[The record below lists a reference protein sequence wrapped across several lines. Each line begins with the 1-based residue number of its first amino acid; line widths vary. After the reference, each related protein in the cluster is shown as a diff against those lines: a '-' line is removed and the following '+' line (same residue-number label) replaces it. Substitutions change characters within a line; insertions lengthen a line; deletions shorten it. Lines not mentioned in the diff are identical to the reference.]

1 MSPPTQF
8 TLPSRGR
15 YHRLDNVDVVDLLV
29 EEYYLAADA
38 RNTRVRAALHTD
50 SDSDDDDRSMPS
62 VLLDS
67 TSDSE
72 SGSCYIPSDCSDCDE
87 TALDRDSDAVS
98 VSSMSTS
105 SSTSSEGVLP
115 VLAVGSFPD
124 TFRRLHLESLQFRF
138 IRWDEQAGPLIDAYN
153 RLALVYIG
161 CPVESVDWQR
171 CIINA
176 GHTMVDARDYL
187 KATGFNSDALSDG
200 IQCTGPAGRRAQRV
214 RGHEPVSTPDVVRTV
229 LRESESIKR
238 IVSFQNEVLKKS
250 APRAWKSSSKIIE
263 RVLEH
268 DVRLRVPFSQPS
280 AFSRVE
286 YRFTTHGTPRRETS
300 YIPSMTALTAVGNYD
315 GSDEGEIIIW
325 PDKSVINFPVG
336 ATILLPSWLPYSFTE
351 VPWPGWQ
358 MVVAQTSEHA
368 LADQPGI
375 GRRRKKEEASVERSG
390 YSSLAAMD
398 RAPRLPDGAIAN
410 TVRPLGSTPDNPFL
424 VDENGHF
431 GLTRS
436 TAENPFLVDENGEF
450 VRSLSGALKRSP
462 SHGRSPVKRSPSARP
477 YRMYGAPNGG
487 PPSIIRQDIPRRRMR
502 RSQTTDRPYLRA
514 LALAGHPLPPTFATP
529 APGDASGSTSAAG
542 TSTGAASAQKPVKKS
557 LFRSSGATPLRLRKR
572 KTPRQGFRTPRD
584 TPFNVKDLYLT
595 DARPPADSDP
605 LPHHECS
612 VCYNIKSHPVAYRC
626 GHSHCYVCVREW
638 LETSWECPFCRAEI
652 RDEPMCSDDAK
663 RAIAF
668 DHPDWQD
675 HSLVSYS
682 WEGLYF
688 PDQIKKRQ
696 LGATLLQALTTPQLQ
711 QSRIVARERSR
722 ADANVRLHNELRSC
736 LQPNYQLSLRSLQR
750 DGGPSDRREGAKA
763 AAAKYRER
771 NREQIRAA
779 DRVRRAKRYIESHGL
794 EAFDEKEDRAH
805 MSKTQKLHEGQSVPA
820 RPRPPLRKR
829 FNPAEILTE
838 NQRRCRALRSCGL
851 EDDNGADSDED
862 LPRGMCGCDKT
873 ECQLLHKNES
883 ADRKEWKLFHI
894 KYRQELEHGF

>member
-238 IVSFQNEVLKKS
+238 IVSFQNVLTNGRVEVLKKS

-286 YRFTTHGTPRRETS
+286 YRFTTDGTPRRETS

-368 LADQPGI
+368 LAEYVANDFHSHDTIVNQGL
-375 GRRRKKEEASVERSG
+375 GVAEKRRRQASSAAAMQSPKWQCQPLLPHFIFRQFVQNSVFCGKTNAEIDRLPPR
-390 YSSLAAMD
+390 YKVADVQNLSSLAAMD

-487 PPSIIRQDIPRRRMR
+487 PPSIIRQDIPRRRTR

-584 TPFNVKDLYLT
+584 TPFNVTPGDLRLCLFFYGEIPGQQG
-595 DARPPADSDP
+595 RG
-605 LPHHECS
+605 
-612 VCYNIKSHPVAYRC
+612 NIFKNLRKGV
-626 GHSHCYVCVREW
+626 
-638 LETSWECPFCRAEI
+638 
-652 RDEPMCSDDAK
+652 
-663 RAIAF
+663 
-668 DHPDWQD
+668 
-675 HSLVSYS
+675 SLQ
-682 WEGLYF
+682 ENGLGT
-688 PDQIKKRQ
+688 QIKKRHMKPRQ
-696 LGATLLQALTTPQLQ
+696 PPLDPDAKRQRRQEAL
-711 QSRIVARERSR
+711 RRYAANNRE
-722 ADANVRLHNELRSC
+722 
-736 LQPNYQLSLRSLQR
+736 SLRASARARMQILQR